1 MRYFA
6 WVVVVV
12 IGTVAAGMVAP
23 AQQPRELLIRGG
35 EIATVDGRRAADVHV
50 LGSTISA
57 IGPGL
62 EARDPNT
69 VEIDASGL
77 LILPGGIDPH
87 VHLGGTGVDDYVSG
101 SAAALAGGITTISN
115 FGGVRDGEAPVAVV
129 NRAAATI
136 GAETIADVIYHPIV
150 SDPTTATTDTLGAL
164 VEAGQPTI
172 KVFMV
177 RPSFDQRVAGF
188 LETMR
193 AARETGVLVMMHCED
208 AGIVASTADRFVAE
222 GRGSLAHFADARPVA
237 AEVAAVHRAVAM
249 AESARMPLYIV
260 HLSSREA
267 LRVTETARRRGL
279 PVYVETRPIYLHLT
293 RERFEGPTPGL
304 YIGQPPLRQQRDQ
317 DALWQGIARGS
328 IHVVASDH
336 VAYTREQKLDP
347 AQTVATHRAGMS
359 NLQVM
364 LPMIYAEG
372 VRTGRITL
380 ERFVAVT
387 STNAAKLF
395 GLYPRKGTIAVGSD
409 ADLVLWDPEETRE
422 IRDAD
427 MLSGSGYSVH
437 AGREVTGW
445 PTMTIRRGEIVYR
458 DGEVLG
464 ASGSG
469 ELLARERWQR
479 PEL

>member
-1 MRYFA
+1 MRCLPCA
-6 WVVVVV
+6 VAV
-12 IGTVAAGMVAP
+12 IGVAAAGMVAP
-23 AQQPRELLIRGG
+23 AQQPSELLIRGG
-35 EIATVDGRRAADVHV
+35 EIATVDGRRAVDVRV

-87 VHLGGTGVDDYVSG
+87 VHLGGIGVDDYASG

-115 FGGVRDGEAPVAVV
+115 FGGVRDGEAPVATL
-129 NRAAATI
+129 NRAVAAI
-136 GAETIADVIYHPIV
+136 RAETIADVIYHPIV
-150 SDPTTATTDTLGAL
+150 SDPTTATAETLDAL
-164 VEAGQPTI
+164 AEAGQPTI

-177 RPSFDQRVAGF
+177 RPSFDRQVPGF

-193 AARETGVLVMMHCED
+193 AAGEAGVLLMMHCED
-208 AGIVASTADRFVAE
+208 AGIVAATADRFVDE
-222 GRGSLAHFADARPVA
+222 GRGGLEHFADARPVA
-237 AEVAAVHRAVAM
+237 AEVAAIHRAVAM
-249 AESARMPLYIV
+249 AEAAGVPLYIV
-260 HLSSREA
+260 HLSSEQA
-267 LRVTETARRRGL
+267 LRVTEAARRRGL

-293 RERFEGPTPGL
+293 RDRFDGATPGL
-304 YIGQPPLRQQRDQ
+304 YIGQPPLRTQRDQ
-317 DALWQGIARGS
+317 DVLWQGIARGTV
-328 IHVVASDH
+328 HVVASDH
-336 VAYTREQKLDP
+336 VAYTRQQKLDP

-364 LPMIYAEG
+364 LPMIYSDG
-372 VRTGRITL
+372 VQTGRITL

-422 IRDAD
+422 IRDED

-458 DGEVLG
+458 SGEVLG
-464 ASGSG
+464 APGSG
-469 ELLARERWQR
+469 ELLARARWQA